1 MKRMKKSFLEKGRK
15 IFSYLVITAMLFG
28 MLPVNSMQAFAAG
41 GEMVSSWPY
50 AQVAA
55 NEFDAVYQNQ
65 MRNFEGSAI
74 RWENG
79 TNLGY
84 TCNNDTLVFN
94 DVDFG
99 NKGPASF
106 IANAAGGQL
115 GDTQGKITVKIDCT
129 VAEDADYIG
138 GVTHS
143 SIPTEKCLGFADDV
157 TGGTTIAEVIF
168 NSNDFSDYADRI
180 AYITENVTGVHDVY
194 IILGMEA
201 GALNI
206 KNFAFT
212 EKNDTPDPVEK
223 VTVTYAAG
231 ENGTI
236 RGTAVQEIDK
246 TTGTTTEVTAVPN
259 QGYAF
264 DKWSDGKTEASRTDT
279 GITENVTY
287 TASFK
292 LAETEPEEAGIL
304 AKFTFD
310 DSTDGF
316 SYTGTEGKV
325 VAEPSQENMTF
336 SEDSAV
342 SVENGK
348 SLSFDGTD
356 KTGYLSVKKEDGSP
370 LLTGK
375 NTFAISYYSKPGST
389 TAQYYGWAYNVRR
402 AFSDGKWDFGSES
415 NWGFNNNLY
424 YIGVQDK
431 LDGLLLER
439 CHDIKTETLNSAGNG
454 EKWKHVLVQ
463 YEANKTTVYV
473 NGVKTAQSENTQAL
487 KTLSETLGDKSDF
500 KIARADYNTGEYYS
514 GNLDEFTVYDGVVS
528 EKTIQDLA
536 AATKVELT
544 DAYKQNNAEGF
555 SEQSGVR
562 VENSPEAGGHI
573 GWINS
578 GSWVKYANIDFGDL
592 GAAGFD
598 LRYAIPDD
606 LVDTSISLMIDSRD
620 PEIATAAYEM
630 ALSKTGGW
638 QTYETKTIDLGG
650 EPLTGVHDVYIVF
663 NGQMNVDWWQFKEKN
678 DTPDPVL
685 PTAPQN
691 FTAAAGD
698 GEAALSWTAPANSG
712 DVSAITKY
720 EVSSDNGESWVDAAS
735 NTGHTFTGLT
745 NGTEYTF
752 QVRAVNADGNGAAAT
767 VKATPMA
774 PIITGWPYETRI
786 ANEFDAVYPNKDR
799 NPNFQSQPMKW
810 ENNSNIGYTTN
821 GDTLVFTDVNFG
833 SRGADK
839 FIAEVAAGV
848 SQGSQGPCAGKII
861 VKVDCTVA
869 ENASYTGIKDASI
882 PEEKYLGNST
892 DVTGGTTIATLEVT
906 GDGFNPYIKRTAAI
920 AELTGTHD
928 VFIILELPENGAI
941 NIKSFAFTQKGVE
954 PDPQPA
960 SILAKFDFDD
970 EAEGFSYTG
979 KDGEVVAEPSQDG
992 GMTFSDDSAVSEN
1005 SGKSLSF
1012 DGTDKTGFLNVKKAD
1027 GSPLMTGKESFA
1039 VSYYSKP
1046 SSSTATYYGW
1056 VYNIRRAFSD
1066 GKWDF
1071 GSESNYDYTNNLYYL
1086 GAQDKPEGLHV
1097 ERCFNTK
1104 IETPDIYANDDGKWK
1119 HVLVQYEAN
1128 KTTVYVNG
1136 TKAYESEKPETLKSI
1151 SETLGDNSDFKIARA
1166 DWNQGEFYSGLLD
1179 EFTIYEGV
1187 VSNKEILDL
1196 AAAKKA
1202 EPRNAFKRNEAELF
1216 DETNNPNENVQGET
1230 TLEYVEEG
1238 NWFKYADVDFGK
1250 ESPVAFE
1257 AQLSSGANTE
1267 GSFELRLDS
1276 PEGTLVGTVTY
1287 PGNSDYTKYGV
1298 YSQMITQSVTG
1309 RHDLYIVFNKSGQAN
1324 LDWWRFYNSR
1334 NPYAQNN
1341 AESFTDSKDVRIDN
1355 SAEAGGHIGYI
1366 NEGSWVK
1373 YAYADF
1379 GTFGATHFDLRYAIP
1394 NDLADITV
1402 DLMIDSM
1409 DKETATKTYTLN
1421 LTKTGGWQTY
1431 ETCTIELP
1439 EKLTGKHDVYLV
1451 FHGQVNVDW
1460 WQFKEL
1466 PEGAVIRLISAI
1478 PEEVTLEDEAAV
1490 KAAREAYDAL
1500 TSEQKAVVDKEEV
1513 NNGSKIAAA
1522 EAIVKPLRDQAEAD
1536 RVIEL
1541 IAAISTPVTL
1551 ADEAAVKA
1559 ARKGYDALTKEQK
1572 AIVDKEPANN
1582 NSKITAAEAALIDLK
1597 DQAAAKKVIGFI
1609 AAIPTPVTLS
1619 AEAAVKKARK
1629 EYDALTKEQK
1639 AIVDAEKT
1647 NNSGKITAAEAAL
1660 IVLKDQAAV
1669 DKVVAI
1675 LDSVEPLMLD
1685 SLKAIVTAREEY
1697 GSLTQEQKELF
1708 NNMKAL
1714 QRLENYEKAYEVL
1727 RKISEINTPITA
1739 GSKAAIEEAR
1749 KAYDLLD
1756 AAQKKLLEL
1765 HYKTLVKAEADYKAI
1780 TEVKVEETDISKASV
1795 SAIPVQNFTGK
1806 ALTPGFTVT
1815 MAGKVLV
1822 KDRDYTVAYKN
1833 NVKIGTATVTITGK
1847 LAYKGTLTKTFTIT
1861 VRKGKT
1867 YVSGKYRYTV
1877 TNANLAGKGTVT
1889 VKGVTSKKL
1898 KTIKVPSTVSIGGK
1912 KFKVTKIG
1920 ASAFKGC
1927 RTATKA
1933 TIGKYVKTI
1942 GKNAFYKAS
1951 KLKTIYVNSAVLKKV
1966 EKNAFKG
1973 INGKAKIKVPKK
1985 KYAKYRKYLSRKG
1998 QKSTVRIVK

>member
-1 MKRMKKSFLEKGRK
+1 MKRKKKSFLEKGRK

-28 MLPVNSMQAFAAG
+28 MFPVNSMQAFAAG
-41 GEMVSSWPY
+41 GDKSAYEKVEAES
-50 AQVAA
+50 
-55 NEFDAVYQNQ
+55 FDEKSRQDGININNQ
-65 MRNFEGSAI
+65 AES
-74 RWENG
+74 
-79 TNLGY
+79 GY
-84 TCNNDTLVFN
+84 TVIDYINAGDWVKYSK
-94 DVDFG
+94 VDFG
-99 NKGPASF
+99 NGAASLTANLAANSSGT
-106 IANAAGGQL
+106 IAFRLDNIEE
-115 GDTQGKITVKIDCT
+115 TST
-129 VAEDADYIG
+129 VATLTYGPTGSEWDWWRLYQEF
-138 GVTHS
+138 S
-143 SIPTEKCLGFADDV
+143 SDV
-157 TGGTTIAEVIF
+157 AG
-168 NSNDFSDYADRI
+168 D
-180 AYITENVTGVHDVY
+180 VTGVHDLYVVF
-194 IILGMEA
+194 IDGNVNLDGFRFTAKSA
-201 GALNI
+201 G
-206 KNFAFT
+206 T
-212 EKNDTPDPVEK
+212 DPV
-223 VTVTYAAG
+223 
-231 ENGTI
+231 
-236 RGTAVQEIDK
+236 Q
-246 TTGTTTEVTAVPN
+246 
-259 QGYAF
+259 
-264 DKWSDGKTEASRTDT
+264 
-279 GITENVTY
+279 
-287 TASFK
+287 
-292 LAETEPEEAGIL
+292 EEAGIL

-342 SVENGK
+342 SAENGK

-431 LDGLLLER
+431 TDGLVLER

-473 NGVKTAQSENTQAL
+473 NGVKTVQSENTEAL

-500 KIARADYNTGEYYS
+500 KIARADYNEGEYYS

-528 EKTIQDLA
+528 EKTIKDLA

-578 GSWVKYANIDFGDL
+578 GSWVKYANVDFGDL

-620 PEIATAAYEM
+620 SNEATSTYDIE
-630 ALSKTGGW
+630 LTKTGGW
-638 QTYETKTIDLGG
+638 QIYETKTIDLGG
-650 EPLTGVHDVYIVF
+650 EPLTEVHDVYIVF

-678 DTPDPVL
+678 DTPDPAL

-691 FTAAAGD
+691 FTATAGD

-799 NPNFQSQPMKW
+799 NPNFMSQPMKW

-848 SQGSQGPCAGKII
+848 AQGSQGPCAGKII

-869 ENASYTGIKDASI
+869 ENASYTGTKDESI

-906 GDGFNPYIKRTAAI
+906 GDGFTPYIKRTAAI

-928 VFIILELPENGAI
+928 VFIILEMPENGAI
-941 NIKSFAFTQKGVE
+941 NLKSFAFTQKGVE
-954 PDPQPA
+954 PVPQPA

-970 EAEGFSYTG
+970 ETEGFSYTG
-979 KDGEVVAEPSQDG
+979 KDGKVVAEPSKD
-992 GMTFSDDSAVSEN
+992 MTFSDDSAVSEE

-1012 DGTDKTGFLNVKKAD
+1012 DGTDKTGFLNVKKED

-1039 VSYYSKP
+1039 ISYYSKP
-1046 SSSTATYYGW
+1046 NSAAAQYYGW

-1071 GSESNYDYTNNLYYL
+1071 GAESNYDYTNNLYYL
-1086 GAQDKPEGLHV
+1086 GAQDKPEGLHI

-1119 HVLVQYEAN
+1119 HVLVQYEEN

-1216 DETNNPNENVQGET
+1216 DGTNNPNENVQGET

-1439 EKLTGKHDVYLV
+1439 EKLTGEHDVYLV

-1559 ARKGYDALTKEQK
+1559 ARKAYDALTKEQK

-1685 SLKAIVTAREEY
+1685 SLESIVAAREEY
-1697 GSLTQEQKELF
+1697 SSLTQEQKELF

-1822 KDRDYTVAYKN
+1822 KDRDYTAAYKN

-1847 LAYKGTLTKTFTIT
+1847 LAYKGTLAKTFTIT

-1920 ASAFKGC
+1920 ASAFKDC

-1951 KLKTIYVNSAVLKKV
+1951 KLKTIYVNSAALKKV